1 MDKESTRNTIVFF
14 GIALVLMVVYQF
26 FVFAPMQK
34 RQQEAQA
41 RARAAAVSQQM
52 SPAAAAVSLTVSR
65 PQALAASQPLAID
78 TPSLSG
84 SIALKGGRLD
94 DLFLKSYPETLA
106 KNSPPVELFR
116 PEGASQ
122 AYFADFGWAGAAPTS
137 QVAWTTADTQP
148 LTPTHPVTLSYD
160 NGQGL
165 VFTRT
170 IAVDDKFMFTVTN
183 AVTNRSAAT
192 VQLAPY
198 ATIQRQ
204 GLPQLSPIGV
214 IHEGGIGVLGE
225 GQDAGRI
232 PLVSGSTHT
241 LRLQPFKN
249 WKKAGETDVN
259 STGGWIGVTDHYWLS
274 ALIPDQKETVKG
286 SFRVTTINNTDVFE
300 TNYTGT
306 PRTLAPGQQTSEVTH
321 LFAGA
326 KKFSVLKDYEKALA
340 IPRFE
345 DAVDWGFE
353 WFLTKPIFLLLE
365 LFHKVIGNFGV
376 AILLLT
382 LVVKAFLFPIANRAF
397 ASMSKMKKL
406 QPEMEAIKK
415 RLPDDPA
422 KQQQET
428 MALYQRE
435 KINPVAGCLP
445 VLIQIPIF
453 YALYKVLYVTLE
465 MRHAPFFGWIHDLSA
480 PDPTAW
486 ANLFGLIPWNPASV
500 PLIGAVLAIGVWPL
514 AYGAMQWLT
523 TQMSPQATTDP
534 TQKLMMQLFPLVFT
548 VLLAHS
554 PSGILIYWTW
564 SSLLTIIQQ
573 YVIMHR
579 YKAENPIDDFIARLR
594 NRSAAVAKA

>member
-1 MDKESTRNTIVFF
+1 MDNQNTRNTVI
-14 GIALVLMVVYQF
+14 F
-26 FVFAPMQK
+26 FVCAFALMAIYQVFVFGPMQK
-34 RQQEAQA
+34 HQAAEQKAKAQI
-41 RARAAAVSQQM
+41 AAVQ
-52 SPAAAAVSLTVSR
+52 PIAAAAPGAAVFVNR
-65 PQALAASQPLAID
+65 DQALAQSPRVQID
-78 TPSLSG
+78 TPSLKG
-84 SIALKGGRLD
+84 SVALKGGRID
-94 DLFLKSYPETLA
+94 DLYMKGYPETLA

-116 PEGASQ
+116 PEGAKQ
-122 AYFADFGWAGAAPTS
+122 GYFADFGWMGSASTAQATWTAPAGATLS
-137 QVAWTTADTQP
+137 VG
-148 LTPTHPVTLSYD
+148 HPVTLTYD

-170 IAVDDKFMFTVTN
+170 LAVDDKFMFTVTN
-183 AVTNRSAAT
+183 TVANKGAAA

-198 ATIQRQ
+198 ASIQRQ
-204 GLPQLSPIGV
+204 GMPQLTPINI

-225 GQDAGRI
+225 GQDAGHI
-232 PLVSGSTHT
+232 PLISGSTHT
-241 LRLQPFKN
+241 LRMQAFKN
-249 WKKAGETDVN
+249 WRKTGDTDIN

-274 ALIPDQKETVKG
+274 ALAPDQKEAIKG
-286 SFRVTTINNTDVFE
+286 SFRVTTINNVDVFE
-300 TNYTGT
+300 ANYTGAVRML
-306 PRTLAPGQQTSEVTH
+306 PPGGQTSETTY

-326 KKFSVLKDYEKALA
+326 KRVSVLQAYGKTLG
-340 IPRFE
+340 IPRFD

-353 WFLTKPIFLLLE
+353 WFLTKPIFWLLE
-365 LFHKVIGNFGV
+365 FFHKVVGNFGV

-382 LVVKAFLFPIANRAF
+382 LVVKALLFPLANRSF

-415 RLPDDPA
+415 RFPDDAA

-445 VLIQIPIF
+445 VLVQIPIW

-465 MRHAPFFGWIHDLSA
+465 MRHAPFFGWIKDLSA

-486 ANLFGLIPWNPASV
+486 GNLFGLIPYDPSKI
-500 PLIGAVLAIGVWPL
+500 PLAGTILAIGVWPL
-514 AYGAMQWLT
+514 LYGAVQWLT

-534 TQKLMMQLFPLVFT
+534 TQKIMMQLFPLVFT
-548 VLLAHS
+548 VMLAHS

-564 SSLLTIIQQ
+564 SSSLTIVQQ

-579 YKAENPIDDFIARLR
+579 YGAENPIDDLIAKLR
-594 NRSAAVAKA
+594 GKPKQALIG